1 MTATE
6 EADEK
11 AAAVVDAKDT
21 DGKGGRGAKTASNTE
36 TGVEGALGKGEKK
49 WLNDQVF
56 IRGEQ
61 PCSCCLR

>member
-11 AAAVVDAKDT
+11 AAAVVDAKDAG
-21 DGKGGRGAKTASNTE
+21 GKGGGGTKAAGNTE

-56 IRGEQ
+56 VRGEE